1 MGKYPGSLRRLAAD
15 TPVVETDRLIQGE
28 TCCKQV
34 TCSVLVRLGALGPCQ
49 TPVFNRWR
57 RHSEE
62 KERNVSKLE
71 SARAETCTV
80 YHLPGRDWYYLL
92 GPLNSGTKNLTFGL
106 AEFPG
111 GTLAAP
117 HVHTAEEEIIYILSS
132 AGAIITEDQEIR
144 LEPGVAVFIP
154 PGLTHQIRVDGAEPL
169 RLVTL
174 FSPPVTPGAY
184 DPKKS

>member
-1 MGKYPGSLRRLAAD
+1 
-15 TPVVETDRLIQGE
+15 LI
-28 TCCKQV
+28 KV
-34 TCSVLVRLGALGPCQ
+34 
-49 TPVFNRWR
+49 
-57 RHSEE
+57 
-62 KERNVSKLE
+62 KESGVSKLE
-71 SARAETCTV
+71 SARTETCTV

-92 GPLNSGTKNLTFGL
+92 GPMNSEAKNLAFGL

-117 HVHTAEEEIIYILSS
+117 HVHAAEEEIIYILSC
-132 AGAIITEDQEIR
+132 AGATIAAEVEIR

-154 PGLTHQIRVDGAEPL
+154 PGLTHQIRADGPDPL

-184 DPKKS
+184 DPQKK